1 MKFDDTLF
9 VLLAEY
15 CKGGNIDKD
24 IMNKALRKYDDVLIK
39 EQGVWL
45 SEQARLS
52 SNVNILTEH
61 NSKKTSGLHLE
72 HIIPV
77 GIRLNDIIFNY
88 QNKFIRDKKDI
99 SDYIINTFY
108 AVYKKRGEPLEGFE
122 AEIYLPKEN
131 REPKKI
137 LYYEKYSAKR

>member
-24 IMNKALRKYDDVLIK
+24 IMNKTLRKYDDVLIK

-77 GIRLNDIIFNY
+77 GICL
-88 QNKFIRDKKDI
+88 
-99 SDYIINTFY
+99 
-108 AVYKKRGEPLEGFE
+108 
-122 AEIYLPKEN
+122 
-131 REPKKI
+131 
-137 LYYEKYSAKR
+137 LYTSRAHET